1 MSVVS
6 NITKRKR
13 SRMSPG
19 VCCKEGHRKQ
29 GVSLGQSRGL
39 NSSYQKCYRYCTQ
52 HSGIMVSEAS
62 DILNFP
68 ISPLLGGHYVHF
80 FDQIYMQFSPKIP
93 CLLLLSIRHSV
104 SLLKR
109 KLWPATMKSWLL
121 ATVSSDL
128 YSCFPKCSL
137 VPFFLLLGIFTSYL
151 DSLKPLMNFFCFVL
165 FLSFLLF

>member
-109 KLWPATMKSWLL
+109 KLWSATMKSWLL

-128 YSCFPKCSL
+128 YSYFPKCSL

-151 DSLKPLMNFFCFVL
+151 DSLKPLMNFVL